1 MRILVIGGGGREH
14 ALAWKAAQSSRVE
27 RIYVAPGNAGTAREA
42 RCENIPIGATD
53 IPCLVAF
60 ARERHVDL
68 TLVGPEVPL
77 AAGIADTFAAA
88 GLACFGPSRAAA
100 RLETSKAYAKQFCA
114 RHGIPTARAKGFTD
128 PAAARAAL
136 KQWDLPAVIKADGL
150 AAGKGVVIAETR
162 EQALATADAM
172 LSGQAFGAAGRAIIV
187 EDFLPGD
194 EASYIVLA
202 HGKTYIPLA
211 TSQDHK
217 RVGDGDTGPNTGGM
231 GAYSPT
237 PLITPALTR
246 RIEAEIIQPTL
257 AGLAAEGIAYSG
269 FLYAGIMI
277 GPEGTPRVLEFN
289 CRLGDPETQPLLM
302 RLDSDLVELVAAA
315 LDDRLEEASVAWKPQ
330 AAVGVV
336 LAAAGYPGDYGK
348 GQTITG
354 LETPLPEGV
363 KIFHAGTTLQ
373 GDKVLTSG
381 GRVLCVT
388 ALGKDIAAARDRAY
402 AGLRPLHFDQMQYR
416 HDIAHRALNEKPG

>member
-14 ALAWKAAQSSRVE
+14 ALAWKAAQSPRVE
-27 RIYVAPGNAGTAREA
+27 CVYVAPGNAGTACET
-42 RCENIPIGATD
+42 RCENIPVGAAD
-53 IPCLVAF
+53 IPNLLAF
-60 ARERHVDL
+60 AREHHIDL
-68 TLVGPEVPL
+68 TLVGPEAPL
-77 AAGIADTFAAA
+77 AEGIADAFAAA

-100 RLETSKAYAKQFCA
+100 RIEASKAYAKRFCE
-114 RHGIPTARAKGFTD
+114 RHGIPSARARCFTD

-136 KQWDLPAVIKADGL
+136 LRWKLPVVIKADGL

-172 LSGQAFGAAGRAIIV
+172 LSGQAFGAAGREIVV
-187 EDFLPGD
+187 EDHLPGD
-194 EASYIVLA
+194 EVSYIVLA
-202 HGKTYIPLA
+202 HGKTYLCLA

-231 GAYSPT
+231 GAYSPA
-237 PLITPALTR
+237 PLITSTLAQ

-257 AGLAAEGIAYSG
+257 AGLAAEGITYSG
-269 FLYAGIMI
+269 FLYAGIMV
-277 GPEGTPRVLEFN
+277 GPRGTPRVLEFN

-302 RLDSDLVELVAAA
+302 RLDSDLIELVTA
-315 LDDRLEEASVAWKPQ
+315 LLHGNLEDTAVTWKPQ

-336 LAAAGYPGDYGK
+336 LASAGYPGDYKK
-348 GQTITG
+348 GRAITG

-373 GDKVLTSG
+373 GGKVLTAG

-388 ALGKDIAAARDRAY
+388 ALGKDIATARNKAY
-402 AGLRPLHFDQMQYR
+402 AGLQPIHFDGIQYR